1 MANSTYSSLAL
12 LPLLS
17 AFTELQKNVPL
28 PSFTNMSSGVIFL
41 NKQLKNSK
49 SDSLLAVPAE

>member
-1 MANSTYSSLAL
+1 MANNTYSSLAL

-28 PSFTNMSSGVIFL
+28 PSFTNMSSGSDFF
-41 NKQLKNSK
+41 KQTIKKLKIR
-49 SDSLLAVPAE
+49 